1 MSQSIE
7 TQLQDYLAQ
16 VKPTLVEFYNPTCP
30 RCQAM
35 APVIDEL
42 RQRVGDKAN
51 ILQIDESANKDL
63 MAKYH
68 VHSHPVYI
76 LFIDGQ
82 EAWRDGGVKPLSEL
96 EDMVHRFE

>member
-1 MSQSIE
+1 MSENIE
-7 TQLQDYLAQ
+7 AKLQQCLADT
-16 VKPTLVEFYNPTCP
+16 KPTLVEFYNPTCP

-35 APVIDEL
+35 APVMDEL

-51 ILQIDESANKDL
+51 IVQIDESANK
-63 MAKYH
+63 AIVEKYH

-96 EDMVHRFE
+96 EDMIHRFE

>member
-1 MSQSIE
+1 MAESIE
-7 TQLQDYLAQ
+7 NKLTQMLSEA
-16 VKPTLVEFYNPTCP
+16 KPTLVEFFNPTCP

-35 APVIDEL
+35 APVMDQL
-42 RQRVGDKAN
+42 REHIGSKAN
-51 ILQIDESANKDL
+51 ILQIDESANPDL
-63 MAKYH
+63 VAKYH

-96 EDMVHRFE
+96 EDMIHRFE